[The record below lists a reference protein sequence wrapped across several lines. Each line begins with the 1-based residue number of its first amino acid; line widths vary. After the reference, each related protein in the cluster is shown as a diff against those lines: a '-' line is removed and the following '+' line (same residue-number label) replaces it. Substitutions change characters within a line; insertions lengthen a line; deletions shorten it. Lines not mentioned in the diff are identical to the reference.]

1 MKWKPNKP
9 ARRLW
14 TLGNNKILRVAPL
27 CYITIMQDAVV
38 RARVDSSL
46 KNDTEKVFDKLGLTT
61 TEAIR
66 LFLAQVK
73 LRGGLPFEVRL
84 PSDNSDL
91 LLPTPSR
98 QASLDAVFDD

>member
-1 MKWKPNKP
+1 
-9 ARRLW
+9 
-14 TLGNNKILRVAPL
+14 
-27 CYITIMQDAVV
+27 MQDAVV
-38 RARVDSSL
+38 RARVDSRL

-84 PSDNSDL
+84 PTDNGDL
-91 LLPTPSR
+91 LLSTPSR
-98 QASLDAVFDD
+98 QAALDSVFDD